1 MTAILLITVIVMAW
15 TGVALVAVGLCAIAA
30 RGDRRLRGA
39 AAQAAVRGESAGG
52 LRLIA

>member
-1 MTAILLITVIVMAW
+1 LTVILLIVVIAVAW
-15 TGVALVAVGLCAIAA
+15 TGVALVAIGLCALAA
-30 RGDRRLRGA
+30 RGDRCLRGA